1 MCVCVIEGE
10 GEIGEKLRT
19 VANHESMINLFIP
32 HQRLNVDTVFPVP
45 SCLQFKLPLVLERL
59 FRETSV
65 RAPFYFIARFGF
77 QTGSFSMSSYQ
88 EITTFLLIRTFC
100 KRKKLCMCKFPGLRI
115 AISTR
120 TSPFLAQ
127 SICI

>member
-32 HQRLNVDTVFPVP
+32 HRLNVDTVFPVL

-59 FRETSV
+59 FRETSA
-65 RAPFYFIARFGF
+65 RLIARFGF